1 MEASTSSLGVVGI
14 HTLHA
19 FDEYSATIS
28 WIRVAATC
36 TVAMAPAFITM
47 MLIEL
52 MPLAPLESGWATNWG
67 LWIRLF
73 VTSFFV
79 SLGISMQFHTFA
91 PVANLSM
98 KSIVFIAVGAAAGFL
113 MELVPLANY
122 WVFPIPFTL
131 ATSTPIWLLALASC
145 SAAAIGWRRL
155 RDNKLLRDQLA
166 LVISVIT
173 VQSYMSI
180 IYPAYNAGFIALS
193 GITQLASVLALPAI
207 KYFMKW
213 LMKRVAGHTEAG
225 IILVMASA
233 DLYEALYLFKC
244 MQSAGSIQSG
254 IALIIVDL
262 VQNIIHLQGLHH
274 QVRILESSVSDGRT
288 CLTVEISSAAL
299 SNRHQ
304 YFLQLYGTW

>member
-1 MEASTSSLGVVGI
+1 MRTPRWKHQHASFGAVDI
-14 HTLHA
+14 YTLHA

-28 WIRVAATC
+28 WIRVSATC
-36 TVAMAPAFITM
+36 TLAMAPAFFTM

-52 MPLAPLESGWATNWG
+52 MPLAPLEAGWATNWG
-67 LWIRLF
+67 LWVRLF

-91 PVANLSM
+91 PAANLSM
-98 KSIVFIAVGAAAGFL
+98 KSVVLIAVGAAAGFL
-113 MELVPLANY
+113 MELVSLVNY
-122 WVFPIPFTL
+122 MTFPIPFTM
-131 ATSTPIWLLALASC
+131 ATSTPIWLFGLASC
-145 SAAAIGWRRL
+145 SAAAIGWKHL
-155 RDNKLLRDQLA
+155 CESKLLRDQLG
-166 LVISVIT
+166 LVIVVST
-173 VQSYMSI
+173 VQSVMSI

-193 GITQLASVLALPAI
+193 GITQLAFVLVLPAI

-225 IILVMASA
+225 IILVMTSA

-262 VQNIIHLQGLHH
+262 VQNIFHLRGLHH
-274 QVRILESSVSDGRT
+274 QVRILESNSVSDGR
-288 CLTVEISSAAL
+288 S
-299 SNRHQ
+299 
-304 YFLQLYGTW
+304 QLDG